1 MTGELLGVTEG
12 VAWVTLRRK
21 ILEGRLQGHY
31 IPFNGFSIAQGLGMG
46 LFHRAPK
53 GKMWLFT
60 PNWQRRTW
68 KPEEVS

>member
-1 MTGELLGVTEG
+1 MTGEPLGVTEG

-46 LFHRAPK
+46 GFVPQGPK
-53 GKMWLFT
+53 G
-60 PNWQRRTW
+60 
-68 KPEEVS
+68 